1 MVKGPLRLLV
11 IVILA
16 LPLSACIFVASV
28 FPATLSQIVARADLS
43 AVIPANA
50 GSQYQPYIVTPSGG
64 EFVMLMRNNGGPDP
78 VTVVMD
84 ANLKVIQTYSLSQLN
99 GWGYDGVGYRP
110 MLNAEGTVEFSNI
123 AFSTGN
129 LSTVNQNPSFG
140 GHPSITGPGF
150 GSPGNAN
157 DINFTMTGGNTLTY
171 AQWNWYYA
179 PFEFNSN
186 PVVVNGTGGN
196 YQVVAVYD
204 VDDTPTAGEVVL
216 VLSDQGSSS
225 NVYFVAIPLVD
236 ILTFGAVGSPLF
248 SNYPYKTLSNVNSF
262 SVGFAGDS
270 LVAYDGNS
278 NSLVRYSV
286 KPPFNQLGS
295 LSLGS
300 NNGNNNGNIQYAYKM
315 TGGYYVVYDPNARTL
330 TKVANWW

>member
-1 MVKGPLRLLV
+1 MVKGPLRLLA

-150 GSPGNAN
+150 GSPIGNAN
-157 DINFTMTGGNTLTY
+157 DINFSTGTGNTLTY
-171 AQWNWYYA
+171 TQWHWTYDI
-179 PFEFNSN
+179 FDFNSN

-196 YQVVAVYD
+196 YNVVAVYD
-204 VDDTPTAGEVVL
+204 ADDTPTAGEVVL
-216 VLSDQGSSS
+216 VLSDMG
-225 NVYFVAIPLVD
+225 NNMYFVAIPLFNV
-236 ILTFGAVGSPLF
+236 LNNTVASPLF
-248 SNYPYKTLSNVNSF
+248 GNYPSTTLTNFSNS
-262 SVGFAGDS
+262 SIGFPGDS